1 MLKLI
6 FIGLFLATLANF
18 AQAKLDCSYYQQK
31 LKLTQNKLRAGY
43 NVKQG
48 EKLKKQEKQLRR
60 LWWLCTNN
68 RLTKDELKRL
78 KKRNSS
84 KKIN

>member
-1 MLKLI
+1 MSLL
-6 FIGLFLATLANF
+6 LATLPNI

-31 LKLTQNKLRAGY
+31 LKSTQSKLRAGY

-60 LWWLCTNN
+60 LWWLCANN
-68 RLTKDELKRL
+68 RLPKDELKRL

-84 KKIN
+84 KKNK